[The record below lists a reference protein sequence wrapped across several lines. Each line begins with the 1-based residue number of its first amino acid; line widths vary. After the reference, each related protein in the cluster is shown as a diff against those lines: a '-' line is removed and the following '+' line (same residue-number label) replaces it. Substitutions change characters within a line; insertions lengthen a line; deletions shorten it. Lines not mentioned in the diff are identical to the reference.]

1 MSWLWIGIAAVV
13 LLAAISQGGNPKKSD
28 TKQVNS
34 HWIYHPHVIKSDS
47 YECSHCHSRF
57 RKESVNCPKCGTRK
71 FGKTVTDETEWM
83 DEEEELDI
91 IFDDD

>member
-1 MSWLWIGIAAVV
+1 MTWLWIGIAAVV
-13 LLAAISQGGNPKKSD
+13 LFAAASQGDNRKKNG

-34 HWIYHPHVIKSDS
+34 HWIYHPHVIESDS

-57 RKESVNCPKCGTRK
+57 RKESTNCPKCGTRML
-71 FGKTVTDETEWM
+71 GKTVTDETEWM